1 MTKDTRFAELS
12 YARPNDPPLKRWF
25 IRAIENASGREKL
38 ADLYEYWRNE
48 IFGKTDSVFT
58 EMLNLI
64 EVKLDAAGGQ
74 WPPFDLPDTP
84 LVMVANHPYGIGD
97 GIAFLSLAE
106 QLGRPFR
113 VIINNDLLKVP
124 EIRPYSLPISFEE
137 SKEAVAMNLKTRKEA
152 VSLLKEGV
160 TIIVFP
166 SGGVATAPKGLGRAR
181 DLPWKMFVARLVQSA
196 QASVIPVYFEGQNG
210 RVFHLVSQFSLTLRT
225 SLLIRE
231 FQRLYGKQIKAWIG
245 KPLHWDELAKVGERK
260 DLLQVLYDSVFSLDP
275 TGAQLNAKRAKKA
288 GPCG

>member
-1 MTKDTRFAELS
+1 MTRDVRFAELT
-12 YARPNDPPLKRWF
+12 YARPSDPPIKRWM
-25 IRAIENASGREKL
+25 IRTVENMSGRERL
-38 ADLYEYWRNE
+38 ADLYEFWRNE
-48 IFGKTDSVFT
+48 IFGKRDDVFT

-64 EVKLDAAGGQ
+64 EVTFDAGGQ
-74 WPPFDLPDTP
+74 WPPRHLPDTP
-84 LVMVANHPYGIGD
+84 LVMIANHPYGIGD

-124 EIRPYSLPISFEE
+124 EMRPYSLPVSFEE
-137 SKEAVAMNLKTRKEA
+137 SKEALTLNLKTRQEA
-152 VSLLKEGV
+152 VRLLKDGV
-160 TIIVFP
+160 TIVIFP
-166 SGGVATAPKGLGRAR
+166 SGGVATAPKGLGRAQ
-181 DLPWKMFVARLVQSA
+181 DLPWKMFVARLVQTA
-196 QASVIPVYFEGQNG
+196 HASVVPVYFEGQNG

-245 KPLHWDELAKVGERK
+245 EVMPWQELATIKDRKV
-260 DLLQVLYDSVFSLDP
+260 LLQHLHDSVFRLDP
-275 TGAQLNAKRAKKA
+275 KGEAGMHAEELKS

>member
-1 MTKDTRFAELS
+1 MTRNVRFAELS
-12 YARPNDPPLKRWF
+12 YARPTDPPVKRW
-25 IRAIENASGREKL
+25 IIHTVETMSGRERF
-38 ADLYEYWRNE
+38 ADLYEFWRSE
-48 IFGKTDSVFT
+48 IFGKRDDVFT

-64 EVKLDAAGGQ
+64 EVRLDAGGGQ
-74 WPPFDLPDTP
+74 WPPARLPDTP

-106 QLGRPFR
+106 RLGRPFR

-124 EIRPYSLPISFEE
+124 ELKPYSLPISFEE
-137 SKEAVAMNLKTRKEA
+137 SKEALALNLKTRQEA
-152 VSLLKEGV
+152 LKLLREGV
-160 TIIVFP
+160 TIVIFP

-181 DLPWKMFVARLVQSA
+181 DLPWKVFVAKLVQA
-196 QASVIPVYFEGQNG
+196 AHASVIPVYFEGQNG

-245 KPLHWDELAKVGERK
+245 DVMSWEDLSQYRDRKQLLEHLHDA
-260 DLLQVLYDSVFSLDP
+260 VFRLDP
-275 TGAQLNAKRAKKA
+275 SGRGGAHAEDIKA